1 MKRFFSKPTP
11 STRRLIAASY
21 SASLLLV
28 LLPALSACG
37 PIHVD
42 GLPHVS
48 LGDDVSASAQPHLL
62 GQFIDDRILSVP
74 DSAKTYGQARQNADA
89 VDAALMQFAEMEP
102 SRGAFIRSGLA
113 VCIGREET
121 ALHAGGMTNARRI
134 KAALDHESCA
144 KAMAV
149 ELKPSRT

>member
-1 MKRFFSKPTP
+1 MKRFFSKPAP

-21 SASLLLV
+21 SASLLL
-28 LLPALSACG
+28 ALSACG

-89 VDAALMQFAEMEP
+89 VDAALIQLAEMEP
-102 SRGAFIRSGLA
+102 SKGALIRVGISE
-113 VCIGREET
+113 CTSREEN
-121 ALHAGGMTNARRI
+121 LIHGGKAVTTSLRI
-134 KAALDHESCA
+134 QAALKHEACA
-144 KAMAV
+144 KGLSA
-149 ELKPSRT
+149 EIRPSRT

>member
-1 MKRFFSKPTP
+1 MKRFFSKPAP
-11 STRRLIAASY
+11 STRRLIAVSY
-21 SASLLLV
+21 SASLLL
-28 LLPALSACG
+28 ALSACG

-89 VDAALMQFAEMEP
+89 VDAALIQLAEMEP
-102 SRGAFIRSGLA
+102 SKSALIRVGISECTSREENLIHGAKTVTASLRIQAAQRHEACAKGLA
-113 VCIGREET
+113 T
-121 ALHAGGMTNARRI
+121 
-134 KAALDHESCA
+134 
-144 KAMAV
+144 
-149 ELKPSRT
+149 ELRPSRT